1 MRIKYFILAIILL
14 VVWLAPY
21 ILIGIAISILI
32 VLLTNGKSAS
42 NDEPENQLLNNKSAS
57 NQTNNAV
64 ASYTSKDYF
73 EVSEQ
78 QGKKLQSVI
87 DALIVMDEYYIYKI
101 VNRLQSLYLDYWRK
115 SSVYKSNL
123 YDYILEAANERIGTA
138 KRDFVKRECETVL
151 QIVRLLKDE
160 IATENIVRI
169 VFPAK
174 GNDVI
179 EETAVTENTD
189 TTDDFIQIQSDDLQN
204 NSWEVVEKLDNHQ
217 LQDKEYCR
225 QLHERAQVLHQNG
238 HLDKEIDF
246 IRETIQTYESAGLPC
261 EYWDLLLKV
270 RTTGSET
277 SKQAVAINS
286 LVISQII
293 SGLLNN
299 AICRDNTETNSN
311 EEQFDDHNLLS
322 PIIQQILS
330 GLLNNAIRRENTETN
345 SNEEQFNEHNLFS
358 PVISQI
364 ISGLLNNAICREN
377 TKANSNKEQFD
388 EHNFCSN
395 NIRIGIDK
403 ESQTESAD
411 KNISGGITITS
422 HKSTGISNNVCPTEG
437 VPYWEHT
444 YIYSVTDLRKANRIQ
459 KQFYHY
465 FKAQFLQ
472 EHYLDIEDNSN
483 YAFVL
488 MFDLAD
494 DYKKHKD
501 YKLLKHQ
508 LDTLSENYPV
518 VAGYI
523 NRVLLQTVTAVNQEE
538 AEYALQ
544 SYDKSLGQLCR
555 WVTSDEIIEVQGIKL
570 TRGNFYIGECFRLP
584 DNIIQQEVLDHEV
597 VFIGDCFC
605 MPNNIIREDSYTFEY
620 RGAYIYGSV
629 LNPELPINDKEV
641 FKNVFCSYT
650 DMSPAWRHEYLM
662 WLSGGKE
669 PSEVSVEILLFYLY
683 GCEIR
688 MFIDPQTKKTERRN
702 ILVDII
708 QLHKS
713 LNIESPKGD
722 EWLLLRKLSDFI
734 GCAIMKYFH
743 NNISE
748 FDAKSILNHSRI
760 YQDCYISW
768 KIAGRKALPPE
779 VAFEIAYEIYDIEQ
793 LISLD
798 YISIVRHYFIDRF
811 TELYK
816 NINVDFDAKTTQNK
830 SICYCCNHGCFN
842 SEKIDLYYEIDSLPS
857 GLWMIYDA
865 IENSYRYIESKFR
878 SYNRAKERSG
888 GNETIAAILSLPN
901 EIDIKEM
908 PMIQTLIAN
917 IESEMQSG
925 PYLVKPIDWLLALW
939 EYERKD
945 EKSIYKEY
953 ADSIIGGL
961 RRMGFDIV
969 PDYVIDKK
977 RFNFGD
983 ICVIY
988 KNEEHHTVKPTTK
1001 YERTELFIKLA
1012 SQIVHADKTTA
1023 DDFVFVEQQL
1033 RSYNNTIGNHLH
1045 LTASIRW
1052 RFLSKKQPIDKQ
1064 AQNVIAMLTNEQRTL
1079 MGNAL
1084 IRLACINNDINPKR
1098 IDSLKKVLP
1107 LLGIDAD
1114 NIHSQIHRLL
1124 TDKDGFA
1131 VIEKKSDIVEFT
1143 INDIPSPI
1151 SRPAISNVII
1161 NPKKLRIFEQQ
1172 TKVAQKLLSDIFVDE
1187 GDENPQ
1193 NVASNK
1199 ISSAWMDI
1207 LKKLL
1212 TKERWE
1218 RADIEN
1224 ECKVRSLMLGAV
1236 LEQINDFSYEK
1247 VNDAVVEDDGENI
1260 YVTLDYKE
1268 QLI

>member
-1 MRIKYFILAIILL
+1 MRIIYFILAIILL
-14 VVWLAPY
+14 VIWLAPY

-42 NDEPENQLLNNKSAS
+42 NNEPENQLLNSKSAS

-64 ASYTSKDYF
+64 ASYTSRDYF

-78 QGKKLQSVI
+78 QGKNLQSVI
-87 DALIVMDEYYIYKI
+87 DALIVMNEYRIYKI
-101 VNRLQSLYLDYWRK
+101 INRLQSFYLDYWRK
-115 SSVYKSNL
+115 SGVYKSNL

-160 IATENIVRI
+160 IPTVTIVRT

-174 GNDVI
+174 VNDVI
-179 EETAVTENTD
+179 EETATTENTD
-189 TTDDFIQIQSDDLQN
+189 TTDDCIQTQSDDLQN

-217 LQDKEYCR
+217 LRDKEYCR

-246 IRETIQTYESAGLPC
+246 IRKTIQTYESAGLPC
-261 EYWDLLLKV
+261 EYWNWLLKV

-277 SKQAVAINS
+277 LKQAVAINS

-299 AICRDNTETNSN
+299 AICRENSK
-311 EEQFDDHNLLS
+311 
-322 PIIQQILS
+322 
-330 GLLNNAIRRENTETN
+330 TN
-345 SNEEQFNEHNLFS
+345 SNEEQFNEHNLPS
-358 PVISQI
+358 PIISPI

-377 TKANSNKEQFD
+377 TKANSNEEQFD
-388 EHNFCSN
+388 EHIFHSN
-395 NIRIGIDK
+395 NIQIGIDK

-411 KNISGGITITS
+411 KSISGGITITS
-422 HKSTGISNNVCPTEG
+422 RKSTGISNDVCSTEG

-444 YIYSVTDLRKANRIQ
+444 YIYSVTDLQETNHIQ

-472 EHYLDIEDNSN
+472 ECYLDIEDNSN

-508 LDTLSENYPV
+508 LDTLSENYPE

-523 NRVLLQTVTAVNQEE
+523 NRVLLQAVTAVNQEE

-584 DNIIQQEVLDHEV
+584 DNIIQQEVLAHEV

-605 MPNNIIREDSYTFEY
+605 MPNNIITENSYIFEY

-629 LNPELPINDKEV
+629 LNPELPVNDKEA
-641 FKNVFCSYT
+641 FKNIFCSYT

-662 WLSGGKE
+662 WLSGEKE

-688 MFIDPQTKKTERRN
+688 MFIDPQTKKSERRN
-702 ILVDII
+702 ILVNII

-722 EWLLLRKLSDFI
+722 EWLLLQKLSDFI
-734 GCAIMKYFH
+734 GCAIMKYFRE
-743 NNISE
+743 NISE

-768 KIAGRKALPPE
+768 KIAGRKTIPPE

-793 LISLD
+793 LIPLN
-798 YISIVRHYFIDRF
+798 YISIARHYFIDRF

-816 NINVDFDAKTTQNK
+816 NIDVDFDAKTTQNK
-830 SICYCCNHGCFN
+830 SICYCCNYGCFN

-857 GLWMIYDA
+857 NLWMIYHA
-865 IENSYRYIESKFR
+865 IENSYWHIEWKFR

-901 EIDIKEM
+901 EIDIKEIS
-908 PMIQTLIAN
+908 MIRTLIAN
-917 IESEMQSG
+917 IESEMQSA

-988 KNEEHHTVKPTTK
+988 KNEEHHSVKQTTK

-1012 SQIVHADKTTA
+1012 SQIVHADKATI
-1023 DDFVFVEQQL
+1023 DDFVFVEQQV
-1033 RSYNNTIGNHLH
+1033 RSYDNTIGNHLH
-1045 LTASIRW
+1045 LIASIRW

-1064 AQNVIAMLTNEQRTL
+1064 AQNVIAVLTNEQRTS

-1084 IRLACINNDINPKR
+1084 IRLACINSDIHPKR
-1098 IDSLKKVLP
+1098 IDGLKKVLP

-1114 NIHSQIHRLL
+1114 DIHSQIHRLL

-1131 VIEKKSDIVEFT
+1131 VIEKKSDVAEFT
-1143 INDIPSPI
+1143 INDTPSSI
-1151 SRPAISNVII
+1151 SRPAISNIII

-1172 TKVAQKLLSDIFVDE
+1172 TKAAQELLSDIFVDE
-1187 GDENPQ
+1187 GDENLQ

-1212 TKERWE
+1212 TKEQWE

-1224 ECKVRSLMLGAV
+1224 ECKERSLMLGAV

-1247 VNDAVVEDDGENI
+1247 VNDAVVEDDGEKI

>member
-1 MRIKYFILAIILL
+1 MRIIYFILAIILL
-14 VVWLAPY
+14 VIWLAPY

-42 NDEPENQLLNNKSAS
+42 NNEPENQLLNSKSAS

-64 ASYTSKDYF
+64 ASYTSRDYF

-78 QGKKLQSVI
+78 QGKNLQSVI
-87 DALIVMDEYYIYKI
+87 DALIVMNEYRIYKI
-101 VNRLQSLYLDYWRK
+101 INRLQSFYLDYWRK
-115 SSVYKSNL
+115 SGVYKSNL

-160 IATENIVRI
+160 IPTVTIVRT

-174 GNDVI
+174 VNDVI
-179 EETAVTENTD
+179 EETATTENTD
-189 TTDDFIQIQSDDLQN
+189 TTDDCIQTQSDDLQN

-217 LQDKEYCR
+217 LRDKEYCR

-246 IRETIQTYESAGLPC
+246 IRKTIQTYESAGLPC
-261 EYWDLLLKV
+261 EYWNWLLKV

-277 SKQAVAINS
+277 LKQAVAINS

-299 AICRDNTETNSN
+299 AICRENSK
-311 EEQFDDHNLLS
+311 
-322 PIIQQILS
+322 
-330 GLLNNAIRRENTETN
+330 TN
-345 SNEEQFNEHNLFS
+345 SNEEQFNEHNLPS
-358 PVISQI
+358 PIISPI

-377 TKANSNKEQFD
+377 TKANSNEEQFD
-388 EHNFCSN
+388 EHIFHSN
-395 NIRIGIDK
+395 NIQIGIDK

-411 KNISGGITITS
+411 KSISGGITITS
-422 HKSTGISNNVCPTEG
+422 RKSTGISNDVCSTEG

-444 YIYSVTDLRKANRIQ
+444 YIYSVTDLQETNHIQ

-472 EHYLDIEDNSN
+472 ECYLDIEDNSN

-508 LDTLSENYPV
+508 LDTLSENYPE

-523 NRVLLQTVTAVNQEE
+523 NRVLLQAVTAVNQEE

-584 DNIIQQEVLDHEV
+584 DKDT
-597 VFIGDCFC
+597 
-605 MPNNIIREDSYTFEY
+605 YTFGY
-620 RGAYIYGSV
+620 RGTYIYGSV
-629 LNPELPINDKEV
+629 LNPELSVSNKEA

-650 DMSPAWRHEYLM
+650 GMSPAWRHEYLM
-662 WLSGGKE
+662 WLSGEKE

-688 MFIDPQTKKTERRN
+688 MFIDPETKKSERRS

-713 LNIESPKGD
+713 LNIKFPKGD
-722 EWLLLRKLSDFI
+722 EWLLLQKLSDFI
-734 GCAIMKYFH
+734 GCVVVKYFRE
-743 NNISE
+743 NISE

-760 YQDCYISW
+760 YQNSYISW
-768 KIAGRKALPPE
+768 KIAGRKTIPPK
-779 VAFEIAYEIYDIEQ
+779 VAFEIAYEMYDIEQ
-793 LISLD
+793 LIPSSC
-798 YISIVRHYFIDRF
+798 ISMARHCFIDRF

-816 NINVDFDAKTTQNK
+816 NVNIDSGEKTTQNNF
-830 SICYCCNHGCFN
+830 ICYCCNYGCFN
-842 SEKIDLYYEIDSLPS
+842 SEKIKLRYEIDSLPS

-908 PMIQTLIAN
+908 PMIQTLVAN
-917 IESEMQSG
+917 IESEMQSA
-925 PYLVKPIDWLLALW
+925 PYLVKSIDWLLALW

-961 RRMGFDIV
+961 RRMGFGIV
-969 PDYVIDKK
+969 PDYIIDKK

-1012 SQIVHADKTTA
+1012 SQIVHADKATT
-1023 DDFVFVEQQL
+1023 DDFVFVEQQV

-1045 LTASIRW
+1045 LIASIRW

-1064 AQNVIAMLTNEQRTL
+1064 AQNVIAVLTNEQRTS

-1084 IRLACINNDINPKR
+1084 IRLACINSDIHPKR
-1098 IDSLKKVLP
+1098 IDGLKKVLP

-1131 VIEKKSDIVEFT
+1131 VIEKKSDVVEFT
-1143 INDIPSPI
+1143 INDTPSLI
-1151 SRPAISNVII
+1151 SRPAISNIII

-1172 TKVAQKLLSDIFVDE
+1172 TKAAQELLSDIFVDE
-1187 GDENPQ
+1187 GDENLQ

-1212 TKERWE
+1212 TKEQWE

-1224 ECKVRSLMLGAV
+1224 ECKERSLMLGAV

-1247 VNDAVVEDDGENI
+1247 VNDAVVEDDGEKI